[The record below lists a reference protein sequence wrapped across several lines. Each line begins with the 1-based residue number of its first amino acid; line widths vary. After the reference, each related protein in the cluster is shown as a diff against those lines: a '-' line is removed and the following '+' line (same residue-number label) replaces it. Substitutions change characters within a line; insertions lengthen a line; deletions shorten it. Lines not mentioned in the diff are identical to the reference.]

1 MNGSRSVE
9 TTLNGDGSA
18 SEGILEAIA
27 GVEETDPIDLTPPL
41 YSVVDP
47 EALDVVVQSL
57 GGRSGWIEFDY
68 RGYQVTVDGAGGVSV
83 HLADGDETGSS

>member
-1 MNGSRSVE
+1 MKRSRSVE
-9 TTLNGDGSA
+9 TSLNGDVSA
-18 SEGILEAIA
+18 SEGILETIA
-27 GVEETDPIDLTPPL
+27 GVEGADLIELTPPL

-47 EALDVVVQSL
+47 EALDAVVESL

-83 HLADGDETGSS
+83 HLVDADETSGS

>member
-9 TTLNGDGSA
+9 TTLNGDVSA
-18 SEGILEAIA
+18 SEGILETIA
-27 GVEETDPIDLTPPL
+27 GVEGADPIELTPPL

-47 EALDVVVQSL
+47 EALDTVVESL

-68 RGYQVTVDGAGGVSV
+68 RGYQVTVDCAGGVSV
-83 HLADGDETGSS
+83 HLTDTNETGDS